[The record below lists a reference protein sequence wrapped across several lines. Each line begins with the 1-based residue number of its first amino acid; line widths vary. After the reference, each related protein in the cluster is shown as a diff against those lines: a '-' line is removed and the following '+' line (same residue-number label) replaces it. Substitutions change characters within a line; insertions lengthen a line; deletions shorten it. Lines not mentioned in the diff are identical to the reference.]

1 MSYLY
6 MLFGK
11 VLLFLYN
18 FVGNYGLAI
27 ILFAVFAKLILLPI
41 TYKQI
46 KSTQIMRVINPE
58 VMRVQEKYK
67 NDKAKQGEE
76 MWKIY
81 EKYNYNPM
89 SGCLPLLLQF
99 PIIIGLFGV
108 LRNPTLYVFQD
119 GMKDV
124 SMSFLGIDNISLST
138 INIFRTSGASTA
150 FFVSLGIVAITVIA
164 TYYQQKQAMAAQADS
179 NMGSSMAMMN
189 NFMILMI
196 GYMSLTF
203 PGALSIY
210 WAVTTLLGI
219 LQTELMYKFRP
230 ITAEA
235 LHVKP
240 VNTYAEVPSGKKKKK
255 RSRKR

>member
-1 MSYLY
+1 

-81 EKYNYNPM
+81 EKYNY
-89 SGCLPLLLQF
+89 CLLYTSH
-99 PIIIGLFGV
+99 IV
-108 LRNPTLYVFQD
+108 LRLMLFQ
-119 GMKDV
+119 
-124 SMSFLGIDNISLST
+124 
-138 INIFRTSGASTA
+138 
-150 FFVSLGIVAITVIA
+150 
-164 TYYQQKQAMAAQADS
+164 
-179 NMGSSMAMMN
+179 
-189 NFMILMI
+189 
-196 GYMSLTF
+196 
-203 PGALSIY
+203 
-210 WAVTTLLGI
+210 
-219 LQTELMYKFRP
+219 
-230 ITAEA
+230 
-235 LHVKP
+235 
-240 VNTYAEVPSGKKKKK
+240 
-255 RSRKR
+255 